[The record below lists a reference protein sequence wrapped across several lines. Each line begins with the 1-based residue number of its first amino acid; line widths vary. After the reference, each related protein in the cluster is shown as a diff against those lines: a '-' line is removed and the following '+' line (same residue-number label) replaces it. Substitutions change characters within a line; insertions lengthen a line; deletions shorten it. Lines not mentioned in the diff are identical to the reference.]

1 MHGLGSIQVQYQTVL
16 ETSVFCRLK
25 MAIIP
30 AEVGVCSWNST
41 ARRHPMDA
49 AAAIFQTRSSK
60 SLGTGAVA
68 IRTEVRRAMPNISGG
83 FRRGL

>member
-1 MHGLGSIQVQYQTVL
+1 
-16 ETSVFCRLK
+16 

-49 AAAIFQTRSSK
+49 AAAILKIRRIFLADSEEVCEDNLEQTGISFRFENADFEDFVSK
-60 SLGTGAVA
+60 VCSY
-68 IRTEVRRAMPNISGG
+68 MGG
-83 FRRGL
+83 VMFGHYRIIFF

>member
-1 MHGLGSIQVQYQTVL
+1 MHRLGSIQVQYQTVL

-49 AAAIFQTRSSK
+49 AAAIFK
-60 SLGTGAVA
+60 HALA
-68 IRTEVRRAMPNISGG
+68 RASELE
-83 FRRGL
+83 R

>member
-1 MHGLGSIQVQYQTVL
+1 MHRLGSIQVQYQTVL

-49 AAAIFQTRSSK
+49 AAAILKIRRKSICFIFISVLPKIIVRIFILAYTVARSK
-60 SLGTGAVA
+60 
-68 IRTEVRRAMPNISGG
+68 
-83 FRRGL
+83 